1 MTDPLTAEKS
11 PPDISLHKV
20 RRILDANGFALK
32 GPWGPYQDRFQ
43 KNVSGSTF
51 DVILPTTDD
60 IDDFDKRLA
69 EAIRAIAIA
78 LSKDVPAILSAIRY
92 QGFKKFDIRARPGS
106 KIATISYEEGS
117 NVLYHGAE
125 LVRQAAIRAYTNEFR
140 PQNRGRRPAMVDRYM
155 ERLEIGQTSV
165 GSYIFSLLL
174 PDADDALG
182 WGGSSQGKDDH
193 SVTKVLTQ
201 GISLAS
207 LADKRRRAPAKRM
220 IEETGLSAEFYDHL
234 HEIIDWTDNVA
245 FSLSDP
251 AENKDDKRDL
261 GSFKRSALVPIKR
274 TSEKIAPAELA
285 KKESVVGTITNLNE
299 PNIRRPGNISLKIK
313 RSGHQ
318 RSIRVPF
325 TFADRDTVIEAFRL
339 KSSKFLRVEGYVKME
354 ANGHLVMDSVSNFT
368 IVGQGPLF

>member
-1 MTDPLTAEKS
+1 MTKSIPAEQS
-11 PPDISLHKV
+11 VPDITVHKV
-20 RRILDANGFALK
+20 RKLLNANGFSLT
-32 GPWGPYQDRFQ
+32 GPWGPYQERFQ
-43 KNVSGSTF
+43 KVVGGSAF

-69 EAIRAIAIA
+69 EAVRAIAYA
-78 LSKDVPAILSAIRY
+78 LSKEVPTILSAIRY
-92 QGFKKFDIRARPGS
+92 QGYQKFDIRARPGT
-106 KIATISYEEGS
+106 KVATIPYQEGS
-117 NVLYHGAE
+117 QILYHGAE
-125 LVRQAAIRAYTNEFR
+125 LVRHAAIRAYTNEFR
-140 PQNRGRRPAMVDRYM
+140 AQNRGRRPAMVDRYM

-182 WGGSSQGKDDH
+182 WGGSARGKDDH

-201 GISLAS
+201 GIYLAAK
-207 LADKRRRAPAKRM
+207 ADKQRRPPAKKI

-251 AENKDDKRDL
+251 IKSREDKHVIGL
-261 GSFKRSALVPIKR
+261 FARSALVPIKK
-274 TSEKIAPAELA
+274 TSEKIAPVEAP

-299 PNIRRPGNISLKIK
+299 PNIRRPGSISLKI
-313 RSGHQ
+313 RRESHQ

-325 TFADRDTVIEAFRL
+325 SFADRDTVIEAFRL
-339 KSSKFLRVEGYVKME
+339 KSSKFLRVSGFVKME
-354 ANGHLVMDSVSNFT
+354 ANGHLVMESVSDFR
-368 IVGQGPLF
+368 IVDQGPLF